1 MTKPLN
7 LVSRLALGTVQFGMS
22 YGIANQQG
30 QVSRLAAREMLVL
43 ANKYAINTLDT
54 AIAYGESEVCL
65 GEIGTQGYNLITK
78 LPPIPYGC
86 ANVSLWIKEQV
97 QASLLRLRVSK
108 VYAVMLHCPSQL
120 LSPDGQVIYLA
131 MQDLKNYEI
140 VKKIG
145 VSVYDPKELQLIT
158 DKYPIDIVQAPFN
171 LIDRRLNN
179 SGLLKKLKVM
189 GVEIHT
195 RSVFLQGL
203 LLMPRETMPAKFSKW
218 DSLFH
223 IWHNWLS
230 INKLSAVHAC
240 LAYSLSF
247 PEIDHIVVGADSVEQ
262 LKETIDAATSYAN
275 LEFPDIQSD
284 EENLINPSNWSK
296 L

>member
-65 GEIGTQGYNLITK
+65 GEIGTQGYNIITK

-97 QASLLRLRVSK
+97 QASLLRLCVSK

-131 MQDLKNYEI
+131 MQDLKSSGI

-145 VSVYDPKELQLIT
+145 VSVYDPKELQLII
-158 DKYPIDIVQAPFN
+158 DKFPIDIVQAPFN

-195 RSVFLQGL
+195 RSAFLQGL
-203 LLMPRETMPAKFSKW
+203 LLMPRETRPAKFSKW